1 MGADGYDMME
11 PERLRIREGLA
22 EPRPDSARADEA
34 ANGFP
39 DRFAGMSARSG
50 LTGWQRQTA
59 RRIFS
64 VLGIGALVAPGL
76 VWAGLSLAGLALFC
90 AILLY
95 RFALVIYG
103 RGREP
108 EADYASASE
117 LLPVYTLLIALKD
130 EAAVVPQLARHIC
143 RFDYPQHLLD
153 VKLLIETGD
162 EATRDA
168 IRAQI
173 WPKGTELLVLPP
185 GMPRTKPRALNYGL
199 SRARGAFV
207 TVYDAEDR
215 PSPIQLISAVRR
227 FTHDPSLACVQ
238 APLVGIP
245 KTPTWLA
252 RHWALEYAIQ
262 FNRVMPAL
270 ARLGAPIALGGTSNH
285 FRRSALE
292 EVGGWDAWNVTEDA
306 DLGLRFARQGKSV
319 GVIAPPTLEAPPERF
334 YIWLGQRSRWLK
346 GFLQTWLVLM
356 RNPGAAVREMGLGG
370 FVSMQLTLGASI
382 LSAFTHLPWLIW
394 CLLCIASPALNLGP
408 VSWSILVA
416 TYGVGAVSACLVPR
430 GVMRLRFVDVLTL
443 PLYWP
448 LQSVA
453 MARAVYSLIR
463 TPHHWVKT
471 PHD

>member
-1 MGADGYDMME
+1 MLE

-22 EPRPDSARADEA
+22 EPRPDSARAHEA

-39 DRFAGMSARSG
+39 DRFADMSARSG

-59 RRIFS
+59 RQIFC
-64 VLGIGALVAPGL
+64 VLGIGGLVAPGL
-76 VWAGLSLAGLALFC
+76 VWNGLGLAGLVLFC
-90 AILLY
+90 AILFY
-95 RFALVIYG
+95 RFALVLYG

-108 EADYASASE
+108 EAEYASSAE
-117 LLPVYTLLIALKD
+117 FLPVYTLLIALKD

-143 RFDYPQHLLD
+143 GFDYPQDRLD

-162 EATRDA
+162 ESTRDA
-168 IRAQI
+168 IRAQV
-173 WPKGTELLVLPP
+173 WPDGTELLVLPP

-199 SRARGAFV
+199 SRARGTFI

-215 PSPIQLISAVRR
+215 PSPVQLIAAVRQFSR
-227 FTHDPSLACVQ
+227 EPSLACVQ
-238 APLVGIP
+238 APLVGMP
-245 KTPTWLA
+245 KTQTWLA
-252 RHWALEYAIQ
+252 QHWALEYAIQ
-262 FNRVMPAL
+262 FNRIMPAL

-306 DLGLRFARQGKSV
+306 DLGLRFARQGMRV
-319 GVIAPPTLEAPPERF
+319 GVITPPTLEAPPERF
-334 YIWLGQRSRWLK
+334 HIWQGQRSRWLK

-356 RNPGAAVREMGLGG
+356 RRPVSAVREMGLAG

-394 CLLCIASPALNLGP
+394 CLICVASPALNLGP
-408 VSWSILVA
+408 LSWSILVA
-416 TYGVGAVSACLVPR
+416 TYGMGAVSAWLVPR
-430 GVMRLRFVDVLTL
+430 GVMRVRFVDVLTL

-453 MARAVYSLIR
+453 MARAVYSLIK
-463 TPHHWVKT
+463 TPHYWVKT
-471 PHD
+471 PHE